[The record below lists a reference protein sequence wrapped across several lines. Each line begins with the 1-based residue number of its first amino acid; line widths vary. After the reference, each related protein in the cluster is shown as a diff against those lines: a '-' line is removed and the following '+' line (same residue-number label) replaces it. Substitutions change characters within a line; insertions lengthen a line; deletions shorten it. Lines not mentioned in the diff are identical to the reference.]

1 MCGSP
6 SNIHMDII
14 RIVREIEE
22 DVKTMGYIDMNAAV
36 GEVMADD
43 TTYEDIL
50 ATTVINKVRIARDN
64 MDSLVTAL
72 VDCAGAGGMSVF
84 HWTPAWGEEARG
96 GREGEEVFRWR

>member
-6 SNIHMDII
+6 SNIHMDMS

-22 DVKTMGYIDMNAAV
+22 DVKTMGHIDMHAAV

-50 ATTVINKVRIARDN
+50 ATTVINKVRIAREN

-72 VDCAGAGGMSVF
+72 LDCDGAGRQPVF
-84 HWTPAWGEEARG
+84 HWTLAWGEAA
-96 GREGEEVFRWR
+96 

>member
-6 SNIHMDII
+6 SNIHMDMS
-14 RIVREIEE
+14 RTVRKIEE
-22 DVKTMGYIDMNAAV
+22 DVKTMGYIDMHAAV

-50 ATTVINKVRIARDN
+50 ATTVINKVRIAMDN

-72 VDCAGAGGMSVF
+72 LDCDGAGRQSVF
-84 HWTPAWGEEARG
+84 HWTPAWEEAA
-96 GREGEEVFRWR
+96 